1 MAIRANIVSYGM
13 LFGETVMALLFSY
26 NNDQL
31 ERAWFCAVSYLYAVF
46 TSVIS
51 LPGMLSR
58 RAICFASEIEGLQC

>member
-31 ERAWFCAVSYLYAVF
+31 ERA
-46 TSVIS
+46 
-51 LPGMLSR
+51 
-58 RAICFASEIEGLQC
+58 